1 MARRRDGKASRVTV
15 PIANSQ
21 KPIAD
26 SPYGG
31 HMTAESDQF
40 ATAQL
45 RKTHDVLAPDGSEIR
60 ILVATRRGSMAHG
73 TLHPGQV
80 SRAIVHREVD
90 EIWFVT
96 AGQGEIWRKLGDD
109 EQVTPVGPGSALS
122 IPVGTHFQF
131 RATGA
136 EPFCFVMCT
145 MPPWPG
151 AHEAIPV
158 SGRWDASA

>member
-1 MARRRDGKASRVTV
+1 
-15 PIANSQ
+15 
-21 KPIAD
+21 
-26 SPYGG
+26 
-31 HMTAESDQF
+31 MTAEPAQL

-45 RKTHDVLAPDGSEIR
+45 GERHDVLAPDGSEIR
-60 ILVATRRGSMAHG
+60 YLVATSRGSMVHG

-80 SRAIVHREVD
+80 SRAIVHQQVD
-90 EIWFVT
+90 EVWYVT
-96 AGQGEIWRKLGDD
+96 SGQGEVWRKLGDD
-109 EQVTPVGPGSALS
+109 EQVVAVGPGSALS

-131 RATGA
+131 RTVGA

-158 SGRWDASA
+158 PGYWDGPA